1 VALYLGFDAS
11 TQSLTGIVLEI
22 AGSTRRVAF
31 QRSLNFDAEF
41 PRYGTRN
48 GVLPPPP
55 GDPLVASSPP
65 LMWIEALERFMQIL
79 KDESGL
85 DLTQLRAVSGAAQ
98 QHGSV
103 YLNAGGAS
111 RLAGLDPAQP
121 LVEQVRDLLSR
132 ADAPIWMDSS
142 TTAQCAAITQAVGGD
157 DALARLTGSRAFE
170 RFTGPQI
177 RKFSER
183 DPAGYAATDRI
194 HLVSSFLA
202 SLLIGAHAPTEPG
215 DAAGM
220 NLMDLAARRWADV
233 ALRATAPDLARK
245 LPDLVPPWSVIG
257 RLARYW
263 VERFGLPPANV
274 VAWTGDNSSSL
285 VGVGLVTPERIAVS
299 LGTSDTVFG
308 LLEAPQVDTSG
319 DGVGHVFGAPTGGYM
334 ALVCFKNGSLARE
347 RVRDAYGLDWDGF
360 ARALRDTPPGN
371 RGAIMLPW
379 FEAEITPPVLAP
391 GVRRYGLDAADAAAN
406 VRAVIEAQMMA
417 TARHAAWM
425 GRRIV
430 AIHATGGA
438 ARNRDILQVMADVHD
453 ADVYQLEVGEA
464 AALGAALRAFHG
476 DELARGRRVSWEDV
490 VPGFVEPAA
499 RLPPNPRNVAVY
511 TELKRVYA
519 ACEAH
524 ALGRGPAPPLLPV
537 TQADPSGAHR

>member
-1 VALYLGFDAS
+1 LYLGFDAS

-31 QRSLNFDAEF
+31 QRSLTFDAEF

-48 GVLPPPP
+48 GVLPPPTR
-55 GDPLVASSPP
+55 DPLVASSPP
-65 LMWIEALERFMQIL
+65 LMWVEALGRFMQIL

-103 YLNAGGAS
+103 YLNAQAKA
-111 RLAGLDPAQP
+111 RLAALDPAQP
-121 LVEQVRDLLSR
+121 LVGQVSDIVSR
-132 ADAPIWMDSS
+132 ADAPIWMDAS

-177 RKFSER
+177 RKFAER
-183 DPAGYAATDRI
+183 DPAAYAATDRI

-202 SLLIGAHAPTEPG
+202 SLLIGRHAPTEPG

-220 NLMDLAARRWADV
+220 NLMDISAQRWSDV
-233 ALRATAPDLARK
+233 AVRATAPDLARK

-263 VERFGLPPANV
+263 VERYGLPPADV
-274 VAWTGDNSSSL
+274 VAWTGDNPSSL
-285 VGVGLVTPERIAVS
+285 VGVGLVNRGRVAIS

-308 LLEAPQVDTSG
+308 LMNAPQIDASG
-319 DGVGHVFGAPTGGYM
+319 NGVGHLFGAPTGDYM

-417 TARHAAWM
+417 TARHAGWI
-425 GRRIV
+425 GERIV

-476 DELARGRRVSWEDV
+476 DELARGRPVSWEDV
-490 VPGFVEPAA
+490 VAGFVEPAA
-499 RLPPNPRNVAVY
+499 HLQPDPRNVAVY
-511 TELKRVYA
+511 AELKRVYA

-524 ALGRGPAPPLLPV
+524 ALGRGPAPMSL
-537 TQADPSGAHR
+537 QPSGAHP